1 MTAAPPLA
9 LLTGLPRPWDGSWP
23 PSHMLCSAQMAG
35 PTASHPPM
43 RDWDWTQLHVRYGAQ
58 MTTRHDLLDEVTEV
72 EVTVAA

>member
-1 MTAAPPLA
+1 
-9 LLTGLPRPWDGSWP
+9 
-23 PSHMLCSAQMAG
+23 MLCSAQMAG

-58 MTTRHDLLDEVTEV
+58 MTTPHDLLDEVTEV